1 LRRCALIPAPA
12 ADTPAFDPNPSPL
25 VTGTFGELKRNPG
38 VGPAEA
44 LRRAMLAL
52 IGRGGPAAHPAN
64 WAAFVVVGEG
74 S

>member
-1 LRRCALIPAPA
+1 MRAHPGPGCRQVHFRSKSVA
-12 ADTPAFDPNPSPL
+12 L

-38 VGPAEA
+38 GGPAEA

-64 WAAFVVVGEG
+64 WAPFVVVGEG

>member
-1 LRRCALIPAPA
+1 MRAHPGCRQAHFRSKSVA
-12 ADTPAFDPNPSPL
+12 L
-25 VTGTFGELKRNPG
+25 VTGTFGELKRNPDL
-38 VGPAEA
+38 GPAEA

-64 WAAFVVVGEG
+64 WAPFVVVGEG